1 MPERSFGRT
10 IRYRRT
16 KLGLSQAKLGE
27 LVGRAATTIRSWER
41 DQSHPTDPNVIS
53 ALAAVLAVDEQML
66 FERAG
71 VAMPEVETSPTME
84 ESLATLN
91 PEQEA
96 ESSAMSLAFEEDDDL
111 EDLES
116 DDSEGVGSESP
127 AVQEPDAGSVES
139 SPDSAATSE
148 ESAVPEVVG
157 YVAPPEAYAITAPTP
172 TVGELSYIED
182 ASQRQLYR
190 MRTMATVIGVAALAI
205 AFIWALG
212 EGFGALGAWWD
223 AFVGNLR
230 L

>member
-91 PEQEA
+91 PEPEA
-96 ESSAMSLAFEEDDDL
+96 ESSAISLAFEEDDDIQ
-111 EDLES
+111 DF
-116 DDSEGVGSESP
+116 EGGVSESP
-127 AVQEPDAGSVES
+127 AVSEPDAGSVES